1 MADLFGNEQGGE
13 ELRPDEFYRG
23 LSYLGKP
30 TSITLPGQEPT
41 PPGGQALGAA
51 GGAPVTAPSVMGTPG
66 AGPSAPSGEP
76 TSALSPGIRAM
87 LTGLSFGTRAASL
100 GANLIPGAA
109 AGAFETPSGQ
119 LSFSAPEALRELQF
133 PSTMPPSGELPGA
146 SIPSGQGGTGF
157 DISSAV
163 GPALSALP
171 SLFGLEEAIRT
182 GNYGGV
188 VSPAINLGAN
198 IGVQTGMLPAE
209 LTSLTGAGLPLAAA
223 TQIISSIIQDEIA
236 DPGGRVSAAQDAQF
250 QMSQQ
255 VPGEAQ
261 GLQLGAAM
269 LPLISDKLTTEQA
282 MQLFNTARAGLKAS
296 EQLSSPLGA
305 QGQNEAGVQMAQYP
319 GLSEAVNQYA
329 PQAWLAAVRLQDLL
343 AKRGVSTP
351 QDFQVPTEGPFAQFY
366 GTGRPVTDPAQLA
379 GMEPNQQAQQMNLAA
394 DLASGGYEGREQG
407 VPGGTTYLTPAEAL
421 GKIGQYGGFS
431 ERPYG
436 ETAAGIGT
444 PLGGYQY
451 SPATMAALSGIQ
463 PGGLEAGIR
472 SYLSQLPGYAGS
484 PLASLWASPSPLA
497 TADAATAVQGGAG
510 QGPALSYP
518 SAIRS
523 GEEFPFASV

>member
-1 MADLFGNEQGGE
+1 MADLFGNETGGDD
-13 ELRPDEFYRG
+13 LRPDEFYRG

-30 TSITLPGQEPT
+30 TSITLPGQEPS

-51 GGAPVTAPSVMGTPG
+51 GGAPVIAPSVMGTPG

-76 TSALSPGIRAM
+76 TSSLSPGIRAM

-100 GANLIPGAA
+100 ASNLIPGAA

-119 LSFSAPEALRELQF
+119 LTFGAPEALRELQF
-133 PSTMPPSGELPGA
+133 PSTTPPSGELPGP
-146 SIPSGQGGTGF
+146 SIPSGQGGGGF

-171 SLFGLEEAIRT
+171 SIYGLEEAIRT

-198 IGVQTGMLPAE
+198 VGVQTGLLPAE
-209 LTSLTGAGLPLAAA
+209 LTSLTGAGLPFAAA
-223 TQIISSIIQDEIA
+223 VQVISSIIQDEIA
-236 DPGGRVSAAQDAQF
+236 DPGGRVSAAQDAKF
-250 QMSQQ
+250 LLGQQ

-261 GLQLGAAM
+261 GLQLGASI
-269 LPLISDKLTTEQA
+269 LPLISDKLSTDQA
-282 MQLFNTARAGLKAS
+282 MQLFNAARAGLKSS
-296 EQLSSPLGA
+296 ELLAEPQKM
-305 QGQNEAGVQMAQYP
+305 QGKNEAGVQMTQYP

-366 GTGRPVTDPAQLA
+366 GTGRPMTDPAQLA
-379 GMEPNQQAQQMNLAA
+379 ALEPNQQAQQMNLAA

-421 GKIGQYGGFS
+421 GKAGHYAGFTEQS
-431 ERPYG
+431 TVP
-436 ETAAGIGT
+436 
-444 PLGGYQY
+444 GGYAYGPETTQ
-451 SPATMAALSGIQ
+451 ALAGIQ
-463 PGGLEAGIR
+463 PGGLEAGLR
-472 SYLSQLPGYAGS
+472 AFLQGQPGYAGS

-497 TADAATAVQGGAG
+497 MADAATAAQGGET
-510 QGPALSYP
+510 QGTGALSYP
-518 SAIRS
+518 SAIGS
-523 GEEFPFASV
+523 GEEFPFAHV